1 MRARL
6 DPAFVLGSVGVV
18 VVVQLAA
25 GVRHRIAAGHLAE
38 EAVVVAHTH
47 VRYAEEAASDAAAAD
62 RPLPLASL

>member
-6 DPAFVLGSVGVV
+6 DPAFVLGFVGVV
-18 VVVQLAA
+18 LAVLLAA
-25 GVRHRIAAGHLAE
+25 GVRHRIAAGRFA

-47 VRYAEEAASDAAAAD
+47 VRYAEEAASDAAAVD